1 MNVVG
6 VSRMNWRHRVQEII
20 TGKKSHAVY
29 DFQNN
34 ELKKIID
41 KCRLKH
47 PYRDMK
53 HIAINPITTTK
64 KYELNGNTY
73 RVKTQLLLMG
83 CGRSK
88 GIGLYGRNA
97 FKLYEKLHIFPSSDA
112 VPKHLEN
119 AICYRSTKDK
129 SRFSKKSFRSKTIK
143 KYKDPNAKWVVWELI
158 KTAMYKEEWRR
169 GKLERTSIINTDI
182 QNANGG
188 K

>member
-1 MNVVG
+1 
-6 VSRMNWRHRVQEII
+6 MNWRHRVQEII
-20 TGKKSHAVY
+20 TGRKSDAVY
-29 DFQNN
+29 DFESN

-53 HIAINPITTTK
+53 HIAINPITTIK
-64 KYELNGNTY
+64 KYQLNGNTY
-73 RVKTQLLLMG
+73 RVNTKLLLMG

-97 FKLYEKLHIFPSSDA
+97 TKAYYKLHIFPSSDA
-112 VPKHLEN
+112 VPNHLKN

-129 SRFSKKSFRSKTIK
+129 SRFSKTPFRSKTIK
-143 KYKDPNAKWVVWELI
+143 EYKDLNAKWVVWELI
-158 KTAMYKEEWRR
+158 KTVTYKEEWHR
-169 GKLERTSIINTDI
+169 GKIERTSIINTDI

-188 K
+188 NCF

>member
-1 MNVVG
+1 
-6 VSRMNWRHRVQEII
+6 MNWRHRVQEVL
-20 TGKKSHAVY
+20 TGKKSHAIY
-29 DFQNN
+29 AFENS

-53 HIAINPITTTK
+53 HIAINPITTIK
-64 KYELNGNTY
+64 KYQLNGNTY
-73 RVKTQLLLMG
+73 RVNTKLLLMG

-88 GIGLYGRNA
+88 GVGLYGRNVSKA
-97 FKLYEKLHIFPSSDA
+97 YYKLHTFPSSDA
-112 VPKHLEN
+112 VPDHLEN

-129 SRFSKKSFRSKTIK
+129 SRFATKSFRSKTTEE
-143 KYKDPNAKWVVWELI
+143 YKDPNAKWVVWELI
-158 KTAMYKEEWRR
+158 KTVTYKEEWYR

-188 K
+188 N